1 LADRSPHARRATRL
15 PLVAVALVLSG
26 CELPRFGQ
34 PDPATSEGGHTLGL
48 WQGMVITAAAVGAF
62 VLGLIVYAA
71 VRFRRRSDDIPS
83 QKPFNVPFEIAYTV
97 TPVVIVAVLFAF
109 SVVTQGKV
117 DHTVERPD
125 ITVNVTGFQWGWQF
139 EYPDRHVTITGSGS
153 AGEVPTLVLPAGR
166 VARLV
171 LRTTDV
177 NHSFWVPAFLNKR
190 DMIAGIDNKVD
201 VTPVDVGTFDG
212 RCAEY
217 CALDHWRMA
226 FRLQVVPPDQLDS
239 AIAAAAEATGQGTR

>member
-1 LADRSPHARRATRL
+1 MPDRIPHPRRTAPWWVFAFALTLA
-15 PLVAVALVLSG
+15 G

-34 PDPATSEGGHTLGL
+34 PDPATTEGGHTLGL

-71 VRFRRRSDDIPS
+71 IRFRRRSDDIPS
-83 QKPFNVPFEIAYTV
+83 QKPYNIPFEIAYTV

-109 SVVTQGKV
+109 SVVTQGNV

-125 ITVNVTGFQWGWQF
+125 LTVNVTGFQWGWQF
-139 EYPDRHVTITGSGS
+139 EYPDQHVTITGSGS
-153 AGEVPTLVLPAGR
+153 AGEMPTLVLPAGQ

-171 LRTTDV
+171 LRTADV

-190 DMIAGIDNKVD
+190 DMIAGVDNQID

-226 FRLQVVPPDQLDS
+226 FRLQVVPPDQLES
-239 AIAAAAEATGQGTR
+239 AIAAAAAATGQGSR